1 MRVVRSVWC
10 LRRIDWVELRAW
22 TTCERVEDV
31 RWKAG
36 VSADWL
42 QQTLTETTSAEPSSV
57 ALPLAAADIIE
68 TWRASLSLTGPL
80 QVPGPVLN
88 AVQGNGAVCKSADV
102 WPHGTGTIELIS
114 AGRVLCDDAL
124 AAGVPLVGT
133 LPPCDV
139 MALMVEVEA
148 VEMCIATMEGC
159 VSTVELELR
168 SALIEASVMTIWT
181 SVSWIMADASCRI
194 SSCCVMLTCHSN
206 TTVQLKSMFIVTR
219 DIEIEMQ

>member
-1 MRVVRSVWC
+1 
-10 LRRIDWVELRAW
+10 LRRIDWDELRAW

-31 RWKAG
+31 RWKAAL
-36 VSADWL
+36 SADWL
-42 QQTLTETTSAEPSSV
+42 QQTSTETTSAEPSTV
-57 ALPLAAADIIE
+57 APPLAAVDIIE
-68 TWRASLSLTGPL
+68 TWRASLSLT
-80 QVPGPVLN
+80 GPVLN
-88 AVQGNGAVCKSADV
+88 AVQGNGAVCKSVDV
-102 WPHGTGTIELIS
+102 WPHGTGTVELIS

-124 AAGVPLVGT
+124 AAGVPLFGT

-139 MALMVEVEA
+139 RALMVEVEA

-206 TTVQLKSMFIVTR
+206 TTVQLESMFIVTR
-219 DIEIEMQ
+219 DIQIEMQ